1 MPNGPALIVTLFVAG
16 FVLVAA
22 EVFLPGAILGILG
35 GLCFAGAVAVVFMHY
50 GAAAGLV
57 AAFVVA
63 LLAIVG
69 FLLWLY
75 LFPRSFMGRRIILSR
90 SQPSNPAPSV
100 HRELVGVEG
109 VALTPL
115 RPAGTAR
122 LGDRRID
129 VTTAGEF
136 LREGEEVVVVAT
148 DGMRIVV
155 RRKDRLE
162 HGPVSA

>member
-1 MPNGPALIVTLFVAG
+1 MPDGLALIATLFAAG

-35 GLCFAGAVAVVFMHY
+35 GLCFAAAVAVVFMHY
-50 GAAAGLV
+50 GAAAGFV
-57 AAFVVA
+57 SAFVVV
-63 LLAIVG
+63 LLAAAG

-75 LFPRSFMGRRIILSR
+75 LFPRSFVGRRIILSR
-90 SQPSNPAPSV
+90 SQPPNPSLSA
-100 HRELVGVEG
+100 HRELVGTEG
-109 VALTPL
+109 IALTPL

-122 LGDRRID
+122 LGEHRAD

-136 LREGEEVVVVAT
+136 LREGEKVVVVAA
-148 DGMRIVV
+148 DGMRVVV

>member
-1 MPNGPALIVTLFVAG
+1 MPDGPALIIALFVAG

-35 GLCFAGAVAVVFMHY
+35 GLCFAGAVTVVFLHH
-50 GAAAGLV
+50 GASAGLAAALI
-57 AAFVVA
+57 VA
-63 LLAIVG
+63 LFAVVG

-75 LFPRSFMGRRIILSR
+75 LFPRSFVGRRIILSR
-90 SQPSNPAPSV
+90 SQPANPVPFL
-100 HRELVGVEG
+100 HREMVGVEG
-109 VALTPL
+109 VAITPL

-122 LGDRRID
+122 LGERRVD

-136 LREGEEVVVVAT
+136 IREGENVVVVAA

-155 RRKDRLE
+155 RRKDGLE
-162 HGPVSA
+162 PGPASA